1 MPYMTDGKRDYK
13 KQQKYDSKPE
23 VIDYRA
29 KLVQVQ
35 RDLEK
40 EGRANKGDGLDNAH
54 KKAHSKGG
62 SAQLSNIKPTN
73 PTSNRSFSRNSDS
86 SMKSEKS
93 RKGK

>member
-1 MPYMTDGKRDYK
+1 MPYMTNGKRDYK
-13 KQQKYDSKPE
+13 KQMKYDGKPE

-40 EGRANKGDGLDNAH
+40 DGRAKKGDGLDNAH

-62 SAQLSNIKPTN
+62 SSSLSNIKQVSPAT
-73 PTSNRSFSRNSDS
+73 NRSFARNSDS